1 MDDNI
6 IMLSQRY
13 GGMGFRTDSIDAD
26 RWERSRRIDWLDME
40 HVSSARVL
48 VVGAG
53 ALGNEAVKDLIL
65 SGVRRL
71 DVVDMD
77 HVVRSNLNRCV
88 LFREEDAS
96 QRALKAEVVA
106 RRAMELDPTAD
117 VRPMVGRVEDLPE
130 ASWEEYDIVLGCLD
144 NIAARL
150 HVNSQSFYH
159 EKPYIDGGTRG
170 TTGKVQVVLPPS
182 TPCLQCGMNRTH
194 YKTLELRHSC
204 TGSDVTFFQP
214 KIAAEITTT
223 AIIAAVQ
230 VREAMKVLSGCEDRC
245 ISHVAHYDGLAGR
258 WEELGLSF
266 DPSCPNHHTHNQMC

>member
-1 MDDNI
+1 MP
-6 IMLSQRY
+6 LQRSR
-13 GGMGFRTDSIDAD
+13 GVGLRTDSIDAD

-40 HVSSARVL
+40 RVASARVL

-53 ALGNEAVKDLIL
+53 ALGNEAVKDLVL
-65 SGVRRL
+65 SGVRRV

-88 LFREEDAS
+88 FFREEDAS
-96 QRALKAEVVA
+96 QGALKAEVVA
-106 RRAMELDPTAD
+106 NRARELDPGAD

-130 ASWEEYDIVLGCLD
+130 DAWSSYDIVLGCLD

-150 HVNSQSFYH
+150 HVNAHSFYRGT
-159 EKPYIDGGTRG
+159 PYIDGGTRG

-182 TPCLQCGMNRTH
+182 TPCLQCGMNSTH
-194 YKTLELRHSC
+194 YRTLDLRHSC
-204 TGSDVTFFQP
+204 TGGDVTFFQP

-230 VREAMKVLSGCEDRC
+230 VREAIKVLSGRADRC

-258 WEELGLSF
+258 WMELELSL
-266 DPSCPNHHTHNQMC
+266 DPSCPNHMAYDQIC